1 MLNLMLDLEAFGPR
15 PRGLIVSVGAVVFD
29 DELPPERCVLEG
41 DENRFYGVLDSQ
53 DARDAR
59 FVVDG
64 DTMAWWATQGQA
76 FAQLMVEMSTRGER
90 IEALFGRLA
99 AWLSRFKGTPI
110 RHWHNAPSY
119 DALMLETTFKAL
131 GLESPL
137 SYKTER
143 DYRTMMELAHG
154 AVRLGVPVSGV
165 HNALFDAVEQAK
177 LATAALQKLRAQ
189 PAVPL
194 IIEGYPSASD
204 MPALAAIAPAEVER
218 VVNNPAVKS
227 FPSVGA
233 PEAATPPGQV
243 KVPAPAADPSALKA
257 SASTPAAAQKP
268 PASARWMDVKTATA
282 VVALDIDGVLQTPA
296 LQDWQEMEHAGAVI
310 ELLAEMPHLGILV
323 SATDRETSSAAA
335 VVAMLPDEIARRVVG
350 VTEVTKGGRSDGGR
364 QAEIEA
370 WLAAHPHITTWVAV
384 DDEACLFRKECP
396 WLVQTYKWM
405 GWTDDTT
412 QGVRALLAGR
422 RPEVKLTPSLGR
434 SSSLPANWADPEA
447 DPEGDFDVR
456 AMQDKARRD
465 AQERE
470 DWAKNPVPGQQSGRP
485 IARSALV
492 QDVLDSPSIIGTK
505 PASKEPPRVLRD
517 RGRALEQNNAR
528 PGGWRG
534 LLGIGDKKS

>member
-15 PRGLIVSVGAVVFD
+15 PRGLIVSVGVVVFD

-64 DTMAWWATQGQA
+64 ETMAWWATQGQA

-110 RHWHNAPSY
+110 RHWANAPSY
-119 DALMLETTFKAL
+119 DTVMLENAFQAL
-131 GLESPL
+131 GIACPL

-154 AVRLGVPVSGV
+154 AVRPDVPATGV
-165 HNALFDAVEQAK
+165 HNALFDAIEQAK

-194 IIEGYPSASD
+194 IIDGYPTASVT
-204 MPALAAIAPAEVER
+204 PALVATAAEVER
-218 VVNNPAVKS
+218 VVANPAVKS
-227 FPSVGA
+227 FPSAGA
-233 PEAATPPGQV
+233 SVAATPPGQV
-243 KVPAPAADPSALKA
+243 KVDAPAAAPVVPNA
-257 SASTPAAAQKP
+257 SAPAPAAAQKP
-268 PASARWMDVKTATA
+268 AASVRGMDVKTATA

-310 ELLAEMPHLGILV
+310 ELLAEMPHLGVLV
-323 SATDRETSSAAA
+323 SATDRETSSPAE
-335 VVAMLPDEIARRVVG
+335 VVAMLPAEIARRVVG
-350 VTEVTKGGRSDGGR
+350 VTDVTKGGRSDGGR

-384 DDEACLFRKECP
+384 DDEACLFRQECP

-434 SSSLPANWADPEA
+434 SSSLPANWADPDA
-447 DPEGDFDVR
+447 DPEGDFDVK

-470 DWAKNPVPGQQSGRP
+470 AWAKNPVPGQQGERP
-485 IARSALV
+485 TARSALV
-492 QDVLDSPSIIGTK
+492 QEVLDSPSIIGNK

-534 LLGIGDKKS
+534 LLGIGDKKR